1 MKNWMIIAG
10 VILAMLMV
18 LALVLLKPADP
29 APLQSAQPMNTP
41 VTPSVAQ
48 ANRVDTNDQPL
59 TVAIPQDPADI
70 QKVSQKINQEQKAA
84 QQIIADHVV
93 ILPIEGTIRTRPAF
107 VSDMEWNMLQS
118 VAQADANPDQALNH
132 LVNLLRFNKMIEQY
146 QRPNSPL
153 TPADKQKLAS
163 QILAELPNHINRGD
177 IDRSDARQ
185 LKDQLSRDAQ
195 PQQSTP

>member
-18 LALVLLKPADP
+18 LALVLLKPADT
-29 APLQSAQPMNTP
+29 APPQSAQPRSTP
-41 VTPSVAQ
+41 VTPAMTQ
-48 ANRVDTNDQPL
+48 THLVDPEGQPS
-59 TVAIPQDPADI
+59 TVNIPQDPEEI
-70 QKVSQKINQEQKAA
+70 KQLSQKVSQEQQSA
-84 QQIIADHVV
+84 QQVIADHVV

-118 VAQADANPDQALNH
+118 VAQANPNPDQELNH

-146 QRPNSPL
+146 QNPNSTL
-153 TPADKQKLAS
+153 TPADKKKLAT
-163 QILAELPNHINRGD
+163 QILAELPNHINSGD
-177 IDRSDARQ
+177 IDRSTARQ

-195 PQQSTP
+195 Q

>member
-1 MKNWMIIAG
+1 MKHWIIVAG
-10 VILAMLMV
+10 VLLAV
-18 LALVLLKPADP
+18 LIVLTLVLLKPADTT
-29 APLQSAQPMNTP
+29 PLQSAQPMTTP
-41 VTPSVAQ
+41 VTPPVTPAH
-48 ANRVDTNDQPL
+48 RVDTNDQPL
-59 TVAIPQDPADI
+59 TVAIPQDPDDI

-84 QQIIADHVV
+84 QQIIEDQVV

-118 VAQADANPDQALNH
+118 VAHTNANPDQELNH

-146 QRPNSPL
+146 QTPNPTL
-153 TPADKQKLAS
+153 TPANKRKLAS
-163 QILAELPNHINRGD
+163 QILAELPNHINSGD